1 MNEEISPEA
10 LLFFSE
16 KPQALP
22 LYLAFDTRITAL
34 FPDTNKRVQKTQ
46 ITYYNRHVFACVSLL
61 RVKRKAELPDPYIVV
76 TLGLPYPLESPR
88 VVSKCEPYPNRW
100 TTHIVIGSENEM
112 DEEFFSWVREAYD
125 FSNSKKVKERKP

>member
-10 LLFFSE
+10 LLFFNE

-34 FPDTNKRVQKTQ
+34 FPEAERRVQKTQ

-61 RVKRKAELPDPYIVV
+61 RVKRKAEMPDSYIVV
-76 TLGLPYPLESPR
+76 TLGLPHPLKSPR
-88 VVSKCEPYPNRW
+88 AAAQCEPYPNRW
-100 TTHIVIGSENEM
+100 TIHILIGSIREID
-112 DEEFFSWVREAYD
+112 DELFSWVQEAYD
-125 FSNSKKVKERKP
+125 FSNRK